1 MPEPSRAGTAPA
13 QGTGTPGPARRRPTA
28 LRRRLVLVVAGVV
41 LVVTV
46 GLAAAST
53 AALRTQLVTQV
64 DHELE
69 QASQRLAQ
77 GPGVLP
83 PGRQLPDDA
92 TGTPAPSPSSL
103 PDGDDPARLPAG
115 IGPGSALVRYADGEI
130 VLAEYVSPTLERVT
144 LDEAQIATL
153 EAVPADGRA
162 HDVDLPDLGSFRA
175 VHRTTDDDQ
184 PVVVASSTTT
194 VDATVEDYVSV
205 QVALGA
211 AGLLAAVLLGTW
223 LVRRSLRPL
232 DDVAAAASRVSEL
245 ELAQGEIDA
254 IPRVPADLTDERTEV
269 GQVGAALNRM
279 LENVETSLQARHD
292 SETQVRRFVAD
303 ASHEL
308 RTPLA
313 SIRGYA
319 ELVRRSPDDVPP
331 ATARSL
337 DRIESEAVRMTGL
350 VEDLLLLAR
359 LDAGRPLDRAPVDLA
374 GLAVDAVM
382 DAHAA
387 GPDHDW
393 DLDLPGTGDLDV
405 DLATDLP
412 DARGEDTDEDVDL
425 EVLGDEASLRQ
436 VLANLLANART
447 HTPPGTHVAV
457 RLTTDGEDVV
467 LTVADDGPG
476 VPPTLRPTLFRRFTR
491 GDDARNRTGGS
502 TGLGL
507 AIADAIVTAHGG
519 TITVTSATADEPDPT
534 GTTFTVRLPRGS
546 G

>member
-1 MPEPSRAGTAPA
+1 VAEARAVPDPVRPVSADGVPA
-13 QGTGTPGPARRRPTA
+13 RRPTA
-28 LRRRLVLVVAGVV
+28 LRRRLVLVLAGVV
-41 LVVTV
+41 LLVTV
-46 GLAAAST
+46 GLAAAS
-53 AALRTQLVTQV
+53 ALALRDQLVEQL

-69 QASQRLAQ
+69 QASSRLAQ
-77 GPGVLP
+77 GFGERPGDGPGQP
-83 PGRQLPDDA
+83 PDDTGATPSPSPGDLPDD
-92 TGTPAPSPSSL
+92 PS
-103 PDGDDPARLPAG
+103 RFPAG
-115 IGPGSALVRYADGEI
+115 TGPGSAVLRSVDGEI
-130 VLAEYVSPTLERVT
+130 VLAEYVTPTLERVA
-144 LDEAQIATL
+144 LDEAQIAAL
-153 EAVPADGRA
+153 EDVPADGA
-162 HDVDLPDLGSFRA
+162 PHDADLPDLGSFRA
-175 VHRTTDDDQ
+175 VHRTTDDGQ
-184 PVVVASSTTT
+184 TVVVASSTTT
-194 VDATVEDYVSV
+194 VDATVEKYVLIE
-205 QVALGA
+205 VALGA

-232 DDVAAAASRVSEL
+232 DDVAAAAGRVSEL

-319 ELVRRSPDDVPP
+319 ELVRRSPDEVPP

-393 DLDLPGTGDLDV
+393 ALDLPGAGDLDV
-405 DLATDLP
+405 DLASDLP
-412 DARGEDTDEDVDL
+412 GTLGDGTDEDVDL

-457 RLTTDGEDVV
+457 RLTTDGDDVV

-476 VPPTLRPTLFRRFTR
+476 IPAALRPTLFRRFTR

-507 AIADAIVTAHGG
+507 AIADAIVAAHGG
-519 TITVTSATADEPDPT
+519 TITVSSSTSDGPGPT
-534 GTTFTVRLPRGS
+534 GTTFTVRLPRDRP
-546 G
+546 